1 MATPTF
7 ARSLRKSPVS
17 CNAIVSTGETL
28 VFNLVRLGCFS
39 SYSFYVFLPLL
50 LPFMQF
56 VFPPTTYLLPTNFL
70 YDISSKWRNAFASL
84 WLWIIQLNLI
94 YATYIRG
101 SESTSRLHFRHSSF
115 LQQDVLSEGFV
126 TFKCP
131 NYSSGHCQLKTKK
144 SSLTWDWVEPKV
156 RCAGSTTKLS
166 WAAQPPIRSLS
177 SLPALYLFFS
187 SHILKGNNK
196 I

>member
-1 MATPTF
+1 MWLF
-7 ARSLRKSPVS
+7 LRIS
-17 CNAIVSTGETL
+17 
-28 VFNLVRLGCFS
+28 
-39 SYSFYVFLPLL
+39 
-50 LPFMQF
+50 QF

-70 YDISSKWRNAFASL
+70 HDISSKWRNAFASL

-131 NYSSGHCQLKTKK
+131 NYSSG
-144 SSLTWDWVEPKV
+144 DWPVTLPAKNKEKLVDLRLGWAKGQV
-156 RCAGSTTKLS
+156 RSAGLTTKLS
-166 WAAQPPIRSLS
+166 WAAQPPIRSFS

-187 SHILKGNNK
+187 SHIPKGKNK

>member
-1 MATPTF
+1 MRLF
-7 ARSLRKSPVS
+7 LR
-17 CNAIVSTGETL
+17 IL
-28 VFNLVRLGCFS
+28 
-39 SYSFYVFLPLL
+39 
-50 LPFMQF
+50 QF
-56 VFPPTTYLLPTNFL
+56 VFPPTSYLLPTNFL
-70 YDISSKWRNAFASL
+70 HDISSKWRNAFASL

-101 SESTSRLHFRHSSF
+101 SESTSRLHFRHSF

-126 TFKCP
+126 TFKFP
-131 NYSSGHCQLKTKK
+131 NSPLYTGQWHYQLKTKK

-156 RCAGSTTKLS
+156 RSAGSTTKLS

>member
-1 MATPTF
+1 MIA
-7 ARSLRKSPVS
+7 
-17 CNAIVSTGETL
+17 
-28 VFNLVRLGCFS
+28 
-39 SYSFYVFLPLL
+39 FLPLL
-50 LPFMQF
+50 LPFMRLFLRISQF

-70 YDISSKWRNAFASL
+70 HDISSKWRNAFASL

-94 YATYIRG
+94 YATHIRG
-101 SESTSRLHFRHSSF
+101 SESTSRLHFRHSF
-115 LQQDVLSEGFV
+115 LQQDVLSLGFV

-144 SSLTWDWVEPKV
+144 SSLTWVWVEPQV
-156 RCAGSTTKLS
+156 RSAWSTTKLS

-187 SHILKGNNK
+187 SHIL
-196 I
+196 